1 MLLAILLGNV
11 VATLALIL
19 VIVAVTLVLVLV
31 LLRLVRRLARMVGTG
46 DGPGTG
52 TGPPATIPDHLDGAA
67 IAGYLTARLAGT
79 PADGSA
85 ASGVSGTTPAEVVW
99 VDGGDEVLVHLDGT
113 STQIV
118 GQTVLVSIDL
128 ECDQT
133 GRTPLVV
140 AFALPSTQEAGLVV
154 ATDEYPR
161 GNGLLASRWGPAVQA
176 AAWSAM
182 LTLADDH
189 ASERGLAPR
198 GLAVTSGR
206 LHLIAGSPLAIG

>member
-1 MLLAILLGNV
+1 MILLVNV
-11 VATLALIL
+11 DVTLALIL
-19 VIVAVTLVLVLV
+19 VIVVVALALVLV
-31 LLRLVRRLARMVGTG
+31 LLYLVRRLARKV
-46 DGPGTG
+46 GTG
-52 TGPPATIPDHLDGAA
+52 TGPPTTIPDYLDGPA

-85 ASGVSGTTPAEVVW
+85 ASGATPAEVVW

-140 AFALPSTQEAGLVV
+140 AFALPSTQEAGLVI

-182 LTLADDH
+182 LTLANDH
-189 ASERGLAPR
+189 ASERGLAPL
-198 GLAVTSGR
+198 GLAVTNGR
-206 LHLIAGSPLAIG
+206 LHLVAGQPLTIG

>member
-1 MLLAILLGNV
+1 MRLEI
-11 VATLALIL
+11 
-19 VIVAVTLVLVLV
+19 VLVV
-31 LLRLVRRLARMVGTG
+31 DIPQV
-46 DGPGTG
+46 
-52 TGPPATIPDHLDGAA
+52 TIPDHLDGPAL
-67 IAGYLTARLAGT
+67 AGHLSARLAGT

-85 ASGVSGTTPAEVVW
+85 AASTTPAQVVW
-99 VDGGDEVLVHLDGT
+99 VDGGDEVLVHLDST

-140 AFALPSTQEAGLVV
+140 AFALPSTEQAGLVV

-161 GNGLLASRWGPAVQA
+161 GNGLLASRWGGAVQA

-182 LTLADDH
+182 LTLIADH
-189 ASERGLAPR
+189 ASERGLAPL
-198 GLAVTSGR
+198 GLAVSDGR
-206 LHLIAGSPLAIG
+206 LHLISGQSLTIG